1 LGENITEIYKMDKNQ
16 FEFVRHVYDL
26 DIIEI
31 FLRLKDKVKNSS
43 LLVEGANPEDLIE
56 RWELSIKDYCKNNAI
71 DFDGCL
77 AKGNLIV
84 PNKHGFYFIAL
95 VMKLQAIEYFKIPMV
110 LDYQKGLAS
119 NKAKFIGIVEFN
131 VLDSFNNNSPFNDS
145 KDKITE
151 IRSWIT
157 FANFKLKTKVV
168 KEVRSFESLFRDKG
182 FPKKL
187 KALLESELII
197 ESGTWVGLSKK
208 RTEVNILIRILQE
221 NGFLYK
227 TPQSQITKLFC
238 EEFGIKLSER
248 SMRNEPKDDGELEGK
263 YRRILNF

>member
-1 LGENITEIYKMDKNQ
+1 MNKNQ
-16 FEFVRHVYDL
+16 FEFVRHVYDH

-43 LLVEGANPEDLIE
+43 LLVEGSNPEDLIE

-71 DFDGCL
+71 DFDASL
-77 AKGNLIV
+77 DKGTLIV
-84 PNKHGFYFIAL
+84 PNKHGFYIIAL
-95 VMKLQAIEYFKIPMV
+95 VMKLMAIEDFKIPMV
-110 LDYQKGLAS
+110 LDYQEGLAS
-119 NKAKFIGIVEFN
+119 NKTEFIGIVEFN
-131 VLDSFNNNSPFNDS
+131 VLGSFKNNSPFKDS

-157 FANFKLKTKVV
+157 IAKSKLKSQVV
-168 KEVRSFESLFRDKG
+168 IEERSFESLFRDKG

-187 KALLESELII
+187 KALLESKAIT

-208 RTEVNILIRILQE
+208 RTEVNILIRILIQ
-221 NGFLYK
+221 NGCLYSL
-227 TPQSQITKLFC
+227 PQSQIAKLFC
-238 EEFGIKLSER
+238 KEFGIKLSER
-248 SMRNEPKDDGELEGK
+248 SMRNEPKGDGELERE